1 LSSLGSFFDRSEISS
16 AFAGLA
22 AAVSVAVMFKKD
34 IRCRYKSYQNVKT
47 RKLGIVQ
54 AGISGREQNRQNVVS
69 CYKRP
74 PSWETS
80 LCRRVDLTPFAQ
92 VPTRLVNPVTHFHKA
107 RGVPFLLPSL
117 LELAPE
123 DVDMEGRQKKRLQIP

>member
-1 LSSLGSFFDRSEISS
+1 MSSLGSFFDRSEISS

-22 AAVSVAVMFKKD
+22 AAVSAAVMFKKD

-54 AGISGREQNRQNVVS
+54 AGISGREQNRRNVVFVT
-69 CYKRP
+69 KDP

-80 LCRRVDLTPFAQ
+80 LYRRVDLTPFAQ
-92 VPTRLVNPVTHFHKA
+92 VPTRLVNPTGTFA
-107 RGVPFLLPSL
+107 QGPGGSIPSSL

-123 DVDMEGRQKKRLQIP
+123 DVNMEGRQKKRLQIP